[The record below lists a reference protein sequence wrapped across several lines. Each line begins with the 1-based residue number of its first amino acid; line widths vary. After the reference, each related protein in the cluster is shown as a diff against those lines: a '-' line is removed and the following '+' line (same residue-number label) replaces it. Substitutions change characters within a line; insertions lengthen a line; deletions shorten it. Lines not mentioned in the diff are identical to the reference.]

1 MAKHLSTAALAAI
14 SLAAGLGITEARA
27 DLNVFVGYA
36 DNLRASGFF
45 PTPWLGGSGVVSE
58 SSSAQSFDTGAVRV
72 DNTGAS
78 SVTISGMTVTLNG
91 GGVVYNFWN
100 PLDIPAGDTGI
111 FTQTFS
117 YNFDSSDN
125 GSGFPIAGT
134 APTVPGNNGI
144 GGCSSPAGI
153 VAAAGAT
160 AYCASVVPV
169 VSFTVNGNPA
179 VSFNDTGQILD
190 TGNYDFIN
198 GSSDGN
204 EFDQLEQDRQRGQPR
219 RNVGRPRGV
228 DLGDDA
234 DRIRRVGLRRLPDEE
249 ERQSPVGGLSAP
261 PFWLQFERPPSGG
274 LFVCSIGSRTMARRR
289 AWGDRVPASPL
300 CGLLN
305 RPDPP
310 IVAPPSAGG
319 GACGHEKTANCAAAI

>member
-14 SLAAGLGITEARA
+14 TLAAGLGITEARA

-36 DNLRASGFF
+36 DNLRPSGFF

-58 SSSAQSFDTGAVRV
+58 SSSAQSFDTGAVRI

-100 PLDIPAGDTGI
+100 PLVIPAGDTGI
-111 FTQTFS
+111 FTQTFA

-125 GSGFPIAGT
+125 GSSFPIAGT
-134 APTVPGNNGI
+134 EPTVPGNNGI

-169 VSFTVNGNPA
+169 VSFMVNGNPA
-179 VSFNDTGQILD
+179 QSFQDTGQILD

-198 GSSDGN
+198 GSADGN
-204 EFDQLEQDRQRGQPR
+204 ESI
-219 RNVGRPRGV
+219 N
-228 DLGDDA
+228 
-234 DRIRRVGLRRLPDEE
+234 
-249 ERQSPVGGLSAP
+249 
-261 PFWLQFERPPSGG
+261 WNK
-274 LFVCSIGSRTMARRR
+274 IGSEANRGGTSGVPEASTWAMMLIGFAGLGFAAFRTKKSAR
-289 AWGDRVPASPL
+289 AL
-300 CGLLN
+300 
-305 RPDPP
+305 
-310 IVAPPSAGG
+310 VAA
-319 GACGHEKTANCAAAI
+319 